1 MAHLTSFLAAGLAGV
16 LMWDV
21 YVAPRALDT
30 GSAGSNV
37 FASGDTAAAVRSG
50 DAPVTTVN
58 RSRKGDRLVG
68 SQSSRDAH
76 PTIAKVEFG
85 PGDTV
90 LLRNGAGDTLF
101 AVDPVAQRT
110 VIAKNVTLPQ
120 LTVQSSAR
128 KAPDAPAAPQPAA
141 DQEPAV
147 NPEALRNTTIGIG
160 RKPEAKRPTGCDPAF
175 SPIASPQLG
184 HIFGRCVTS
193 IEAPTR
199 LALAQ

>member
-16 LMWDV
+16 LAWDV
-21 YVAPRALDT
+21 YVAPRALD
-30 GSAGSNV
+30 AGSTGTGV
-37 FASGDTAAAVRSG
+37 VASGDVAASLRNG
-50 DAPVTTVN
+50 DGLVVTVN
-58 RSRKGDRLVG
+58 RSRKGDRMVG
-68 SQSSRDAH
+68 PQSSRDAR

-101 AVDPVAQRT
+101 AVDPATQKT
-110 VIAKNVTLPQ
+110 IIAKNVTLPQ

-128 KAPDAPAAPQPAA
+128 KTPDAPAPQPAI

-147 NPEALRNTTIGIG
+147 NPDALRNTTISIG
-160 RKPEAKRPTGCDPAF
+160 RKPETKRPAGCDPAF